1 MKDKRVYKKKIEH
14 ADDLTYENELEKF
27 FKDLANNSPNDKQF
41 EEEDLEQKS

>member
-1 MKDKRVYKKKIEH
+1 MKNKRVYKKKIEH

-27 FKDLANNSPNDKQF
+27 FTDLANNSPNDKQF

>member
-27 FKDLANNSPNDKQF
+27 FTDLANNSPNDKQF
-41 EEEDLEQKS
+41 KEENLEQKS